1 MNNPSTALARLSLL
15 LVLCH
20 LPALADSAATISGTI
35 VDVRGAA
42 IPGARVQLTIN
53 GRTPDPEA
61 TTNASGQFS
70 FVGIDPAP
78 FRLTITAPGFA
89 PASLSGTLAAGQ
101 ALTLPPATLQISSFT
116 TNVDV
121 TLTQK
126 EIAQEQVN
134 VEEKQRLL
142 GVLPNYYVTYDPNP
156 APLTSGQKFSLAW
169 KTTYDPVSFGI
180 TAIIAGVSQSR
191 DTYSG
196 YGQGTEGYA
205 KRYGAAYGD
214 FFSGIMLGGYVFP
227 ALLHQDPR
235 YFYKGTGTK
244 TSRLLY
250 ALERSF
256 ICQGDNGKPEFN
268 YSAILGGLASGGISN
283 LYYPAK
289 NRDGAGLTF
298 KNAGLGIVGNAIS
311 NIVQEFFFKKLTRKP
326 PQLRPAAVN

>member
-1 MNNPSTALARLSLL
+1 MNNLPTPLAQLYLL
-15 LVLCH
+15 LILCH
-20 LPALADSAATISGTI
+20 LPATAQTSATITGTV
-35 VDVRGAA
+35 VDLRGATVA
-42 IPGARVQLTIN
+42 GAHVQLIID

-61 TTNASGQFS
+61 TTNADGQFS
-70 FVGIDPAP
+70 FQGIEPAR

-89 PASLSGTLAAGQ
+89 PASLSGNLAAGQ
-101 ALTLPPATLQISSFT
+101 SLTLPPTTLQISSLT
-116 TNVDV
+116 TNIDV
-121 TLTQK
+121 TMTQK

-142 GVLPNYYVTYDPNP
+142 GILPNYYVTYDPNP
-156 APLTSGQKFSLAW
+156 APLTAKQEFSLAW
-169 KTTYDPVSFGI
+169 KTTYDPVTFGI

-196 YGQGTEGYA
+196 YGQGAEGYA

-244 TSRLLY
+244 TSRLIY

-268 YSAILGGLASGGISN
+268 YSSIIGGLASGGISN

-311 NIVQEFFFKKLTRKP
+311 NVVQEFFFKKITRKP
-326 PQLRPAAVN
+326 PHLGSTAVN